1 MKTIRTLILSL
12 TLSLTLTLPAYAQL
26 TSADLT
32 AQLSQPQELRA
43 HFSQERTLTGFS
55 RSLKAQGTLLVSR
68 DHGILWRQSTP
79 FAQDV
84 VIDERGILVGNA
96 TGLKTMSKAD
106 NPQLQAFAQM
116 LQALFAGDLSALEQ
130 FFTLELKGEPDKW
143 QLTLTPTQ
151 EPINLIF
158 SAIELE
164 GAQYVNHV
172 TLKDRAGDST
182 KIQFTEHQTKP
193 SALTSDEEQLFA
205 H

>member
-1 MKTIRTLILSL
+1 MKALLALTLSL

-26 TSADLT
+26 TIADLT

-55 RSLKAQGTLLVSR
+55 RTLKAQGTLLVSR
-68 DHGILWRQSTP
+68 DHGILWRQSMP

-96 TGLKTMSKAD
+96 SGLKTMSKAD

-130 FFTLELKGEPDKW
+130 FFALELKGEPDKW

>member
-12 TLSLTLTLPAYAQL
+12 TLSFTLTLPAYAQL
-26 TSADLT
+26 TIADLT

-55 RSLKAQGTLLVSR
+55 RTLKAQGTLLVSR
-68 DHGILWRQSTP
+68 EHGILWRQSAP

-96 TGLKTMSKAD
+96 SGLKTMSKAD

-130 FFTLELKGEPDKW
+130 FFALELKGEPAKW

>member
-1 MKTIRTLILSL
+1 MKTIRTLILSI
-12 TLSLTLTLPAYAQL
+12 TLSFTLTLPAYAQL
-26 TSADLT
+26 TTADLT

-55 RSLKAQGTLLVSR
+55 RTLKAQGTLLVSR
-68 DHGILWRQSTP
+68 EHGILWRQSAP

-96 TGLKTMSKAD
+96 SGLKTMSKAD

-130 FFTLELKGEPDKW
+130 FFALELKGEPAKW

>member
-1 MKTIRTLILSL
+1 MKALLAL
-12 TLSLTLTLPAYAQL
+12 TLSIMLSFTLMLPAYAQL
-26 TSADLT
+26 TIADLT

-116 LQALFAGDLSALEQ
+116 LQALFAGDLSALKQ
-130 FFTLELKGEPDKW
+130 FFALELKGEPDKW

-151 EPINLIF
+151 DPINLIF

>member
-26 TSADLT
+26 TIADLT
-32 AQLSQPQELRA
+32 TQLSQPQELRA

>member
-1 MKTIRTLILSL
+1 MKALLTLLLSL
-12 TLSLTLTLPAYAQL
+12 SLSFTLTLPAYAQL
-26 TSADLT
+26 TIADLT

-55 RSLKAQGTLLVSR
+55 RTLKAQGTLLVSR
-68 DHGILWRQSTP
+68 EHGILWRQSTP

-96 TGLKTMSKAD
+96 SGLKTMSKAD

-130 FFTLELKGEPDKW
+130 FFALELKGEPAKW

>member
-12 TLSLTLTLPAYAQL
+12 TLSLTLMLPAYAQL

-130 FFTLELKGEPDKW
+130 FFALELKGEPDKW